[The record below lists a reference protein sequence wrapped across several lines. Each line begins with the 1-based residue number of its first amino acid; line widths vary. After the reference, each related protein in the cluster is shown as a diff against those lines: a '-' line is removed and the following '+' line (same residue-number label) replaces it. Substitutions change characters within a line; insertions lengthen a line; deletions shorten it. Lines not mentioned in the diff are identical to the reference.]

1 MVKKGEKREVTWTPN
16 PDGCPL
22 FGKKYKFEP
31 KYGKKMGKS
40 ITLAML
46 TEDYMRV
53 KDRAKEEDRS
63 VQDFIRAAIAYALKH
78 PEVTEEG

>member
-46 TEDYMRV
+46 TEDYARV

-63 VQDFIRAAIAYALKH
+63 
-78 PEVTEEG
+78 EERRVGKECRSRWSPYH